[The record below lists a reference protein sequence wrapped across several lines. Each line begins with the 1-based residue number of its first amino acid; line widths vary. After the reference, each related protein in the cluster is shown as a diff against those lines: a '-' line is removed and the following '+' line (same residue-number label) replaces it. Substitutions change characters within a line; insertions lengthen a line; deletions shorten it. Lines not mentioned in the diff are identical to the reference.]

1 MTDSMEELSRKI
13 RNAHTLCKDTT
24 SNNTRLS
31 KDDDKA
37 AAFAMYSDIETDLE
51 AFRGM
56 VAKLGAP
63 KTEAIVKS
71 LIQNCADVKAM
82 MDEEFANSK

>member
-1 MTDSMEELSRKI
+1 MKFNSMDALSERI
-13 RNAHTLCKDTT
+13 RNAHSLCKDLPGK
-24 SNNTRLS
+24 RLS

-37 AAFAMYSDIETDLE
+37 AAFALYSDITSDLE
-51 AFRGM
+51 AFRGL

-63 KTEAIVKS
+63 KCEAIVKA
-71 LIQNCADVKAM
+71 LIQNCADVKSM